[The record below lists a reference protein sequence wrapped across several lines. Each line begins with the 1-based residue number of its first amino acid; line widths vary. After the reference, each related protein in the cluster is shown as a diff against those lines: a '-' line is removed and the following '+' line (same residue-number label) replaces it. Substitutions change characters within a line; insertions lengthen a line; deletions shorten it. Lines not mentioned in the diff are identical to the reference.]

1 LVNLVQKQLE
11 DYSDWLSNGV
21 KSLTEEV
28 RRIQSVYISPSPL
41 FADKF
46 GPEHLSSA
54 QMSVVKQMKDT
65 VQKGITDT
73 QDMQTA
79 VSDLLAVVRR
89 MKLCDMDSQLISD
102 ISGLVAKK
110 NQVTGAVNAAAAAS
124 K

>member
-1 LVNLVQKQLE
+1 
-11 DYSDWLSNGV
+11 
-21 KSLTEEV
+21 
-28 RRIQSVYISPSPL
+28 
-41 FADKF
+41 
-46 GPEHLSSA
+46 
-54 QMSVVKQMKDT
+54 MSVVKQMKDT